1 VHALSYPL
9 GSTFHLA
16 HGLSNA
22 LLLPYVMAYN
32 MVEAP
37 ERYANVALALGCTK
51 STSDCE
57 TAKKGIEKIKELITE
72 CKVIARLRDLDI
84 PQSAIPTMAKDALKI
99 QRLLKNNPRHISEE
113 DAIDIYNK
121 AY

>member
-1 VHALSYPL
+1 
-9 GSTFHLA
+9 
-16 HGLSNA
+16 
-22 LLLPYVMAYN
+22 

-51 STSDCE
+51 GVDDYE

-113 DAIDIYNK
+113 DAIDIYNE